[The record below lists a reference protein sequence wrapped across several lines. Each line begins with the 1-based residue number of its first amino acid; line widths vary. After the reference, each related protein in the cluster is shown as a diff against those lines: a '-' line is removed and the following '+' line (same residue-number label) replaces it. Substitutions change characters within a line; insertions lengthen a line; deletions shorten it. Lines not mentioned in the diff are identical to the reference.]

1 MWLSATV
8 LLSNQRRAARV
19 ARGFPTANHQVPRK
33 MSQHSQFA
41 LLGTRRFL
49 PFFVTQLLG
58 AFNDNIFKQSLILAI
73 LYKLAISGD
82 KSIFTNLCALLFIL
96 PFFLF
101 SALGGQFGEK
111 FAKDALI
118 RAIKLAEVAIMAVGA
133 LGFFFDSLPLL
144 FLALFAMGTHS
155 ALFGPVK
162 YSILPQVLRE
172 DELVGGNALVEMGTF
187 LAILAGTISAGVMMS
202 AERYEPV
209 VACAIVLTA
218 CLGYL
223 ASRNIPRAAAALP
236 ELALDWNIFRQ
247 SWRIMRLGLGQRPSV
262 SRSLVGNSW
271 FWFLG
276 AVYLTQIP
284 AYSKELLHGD
294 ESVVTLIL
302 TVFSVGIALG
312 SMLCER
318 LSGGKVEIGLVPFG
332 SIGLTLFGLL
342 LWWHSGGFPQG
353 AAPHD
358 WLALLGHGQAWL
370 ILGDILG
377 IGLFGGFYIVPLYA
391 LIQAR
396 TAENERARVIAA
408 NNILNALFMVVS
420 AIASILFL
428 SVAGLSIPELFLVVS
443 LMNVAVN
450 SYIFKIVPEFTMR
463 FLVWLLGHSL
473 YRVEHKGLEAI
484 PEEGPAVLVCNHV
497 SFVDALL
504 IGGAVRR
511 PVRFVMYYKIYQLP
525 VLNFIF
531 RTAGTVPIAA
541 RHEDLLVYDA
551 AFKRIAEYLKNGE
564 VVCIFPEGK
573 LTGDGELNEFRGGI
587 ERILEENPVPVIPM
601 ALQGLWGSFFSRDPA
616 KGFFRRFW
624 SRIRL
629 VAGAPLS
636 PDLADRQTLQLQVAE
651 LRGDAR

>member
-1 MWLSATV
+1 
-8 LLSNQRRAARV
+8 
-19 ARGFPTANHQVPRK
+19 

-82 KSIFTNLCALLFIL
+82 KSVFTNLCALLFIL

-187 LAILAGTISAGVMMS
+187 LAILAGTISAGLMMS
-202 AERYEPV
+202 VERYEPI

-218 CLGYL
+218 SLGYL
-223 ASRNIPRAAAALP
+223 ASRGIPRAAAALP
-236 ELALDWNIFRQ
+236 GLALDWNIFRQ
-247 SWRIMRLGLGQRPSV
+247 SWQIMRLGLGQRPSV

-342 LWWHSGGFPQG
+342 LWWHSGEFPQG
-353 AAPHD
+353 ATPHD
-358 WLALLGHGQAWL
+358 WLALLGHGQSWL
-370 ILGDILG
+370 ILADILG

-391 LIQAR
+391 LIQSR

-443 LMNVAVN
+443 LMNIAVN

-463 FLVWLLGHSL
+463 FLVWLLGHSM

-551 AFKRIAEYLKNGE
+551 AFKKIAEYLRNGE

-573 LTGDGELNEFRGGI
+573 LTGDGELNEFKNGI

-601 ALQGLWGSFFSRDPA
+601 ALLGLWGSFFSRDPS
-616 KGFFRRFW
+616 KGLFKRFW

-629 VAGAPLS
+629 VAGAPVS
-636 PDLADRQTLQLQVAE
+636 PELADRQSLQLQVAE